1 MKFGFKIH
9 LDDIARKL
17 IEQGFTSQQIDSDD
31 LTNRVVEILQDEYDF
46 FSELEETLQ
55 KLEDENHPEPRT
67 KAEYLEKIGEF

>member
-17 IEQGFTSQQIDSDD
+17 IDQGFTSQQIDSDD
-31 LTNRVVEILQDEYDF
+31 LVNRVTEILQDEYDF
-46 FSELEETLQ
+46 FTSLEEEMQ
-55 KLEDENHPEPRT
+55 KFEDENHPEPRT